1 MGKKEIEEMILK
13 LQRTGQLDKSRWLE
27 TMDQRIPPSFK
38 KRIVEN
44 DKTVLRELIMPN
56 WVTWEFLREWALDDV
71 KRLNC
76 SACGKVT
83 DDFTNFKQVSL
94 CSECLETLKQ
104 M

>member
-1 MGKKEIEEMILK
+1 
-13 LQRTGQLDKSRWLE
+13 
-27 TMDQRIPPSFK
+27 
-38 KRIVEN
+38 
-44 DKTVLRELIMPN
+44 MPN